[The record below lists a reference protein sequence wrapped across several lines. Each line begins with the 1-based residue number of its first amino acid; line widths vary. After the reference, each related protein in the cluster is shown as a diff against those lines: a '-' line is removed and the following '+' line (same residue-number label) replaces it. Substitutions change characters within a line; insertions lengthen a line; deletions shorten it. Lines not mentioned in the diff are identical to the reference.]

1 MSRTG
6 SPDRPCASRRVW
18 HARPVSSSRRPAQLV
33 AALLAPGLVA
43 GLVTGLVI
51 VLSACTGGDGSAAAP
66 SGTTAARSGDRAQCV
81 VADPEGEII
90 LHPGTLSPDSPTRLV
105 DAVLDGSVNLEVVER
120 DVVRFT
126 GNPTISGIVLDYP
139 PMKNAG
145 LADSLADWDQR
156 RPLRGA
162 EIGPRHGQQAV
173 LVAVRLDDP
182 SQPGHVV
189 GTTVTSAGSGSGSG
203 ATTAFTQPVLV
214 KPHGTLCTVRDYDE
228 TLAWAP

>member
-1 MSRTG
+1 MS
-6 SPDRPCASRRVW
+6 PSRG
-18 HARPVSSSRRPAQLV
+18 PAQRV
-33 AALLAPGLVA
+33 AALLVSGLVA
-43 GLVTGLVI
+43 MLVAM
-51 VLSACTGGDGSAAAP
+51 LSACAGGDGPTAAP

-189 GTTVTSAGSGSGSG
+189 GTTVTSSDAEG
-203 ATTAFTQPVLV
+203 TTSFTQPVLV

-228 TLAWAP
+228 TLTWAP